1 MAVVSKSRLVIA
13 ALLLLVSMAGA
24 QWQPKPV
31 LKPDLLGFPG
41 LVGYWAFDNC
51 LADDLSSQQRV
62 SFVYISNLELACN
75 EGVVGKAYRFRGVAA
90 NDHLEIENNPPLVL
104 SEGYSLNLWFR
115 LGSHRSFNGDRQET
129 DYGTQVLISKSSDRT
144 GISLRLER
152 EPTDGLW
159 YAYVSNGRCC
169 EKQIGALPAV
179 KLGGGITIG
188 DWHMITLT
196 FDPKRDAYL
205 YLDGKSRA
213 KVKSTVYNINP
224 QTNLEPLTIGA
235 ESAGRWY
242 PFNGDIDEV
251 RVYDRVVSVVE
262 IAKMYAQR
270 KKPGKN

>member
-1 MAVVSKSRLVIA
+1 MVAVCNVRLVIT
-13 ALLLLVSMAGA
+13 ALLLIAGMAGA

-51 LADDLSSQQRV
+51 LADDLSDQQRI
-62 SFVYISNLELACN
+62 SFVFISNLELACN
-75 EGVVGKAYRFRGVAA
+75 DGVVGKAYRFRGIAA
-90 NDHLEIENNPPLVL
+90 NDHLLIENNPPMVL
-104 SEGYSLNLWFR
+104 SDGYSLNLWFR

-129 DYGTQVLISKSSDRT
+129 DFGTQVLISKSSDRT

-152 EPTDGLW
+152 EPSDGLW

-169 EKQIGALPAV
+169 EKQTGTLPAV
-179 KLGGGITIG
+179 RLGGGITVG
-188 DWHMITLT
+188 NWHMITLT
-196 FDPKRDAYL
+196 FDPKREMQL
-205 YLDGKSRA
+205 FLDGKSRA
-213 KVKSTVYNINP
+213 KVKSKVYNINS

-251 RVYDRVVSVVE
+251 RVYDRAVSVVE
-262 IAKMYAQR
+262 IAKMFAQR
-270 KKPGKN
+270 KNPFKN